1 MHEDEYSP
9 EELEDLVSKALGEI
23 EESESYAL
31 FSFGDTRLLAHLET
45 ILPEHVSRGE
55 VQVILDSL
63 RSKLYEG
70 LVGQEESGKALR
82 SIHGAVSRCRVC
94 PQMKPD
100 PQLPQWNVVDP
111 DVVFIQNMPISGSDA
126 DKFFVAALKD
136 AGFRSSRLCVSS
148 VVRCYPQENRQPDS
162 EEVSTCTTRYLFNE
176 LQLMKPQLIVALGG
190 LPAGVL
196 LGGEVKI
203 TEERGNLFWV
213 GPWPVLATYSPAYAM
228 RTERQGQELTK
239 DIQRAYEFLYGK

>member
-1 MHEDEYSP
+1 MTDEYDP
-9 EELEDLVSKALGEI
+9 EELENLVTKALENI
-23 EESESYAL
+23 EESTNYAL

-55 VQVILDSL
+55 VQIILDSL

-70 LVGQEESGKALR
+70 LAGHKENNKALR

-94 PQMKPD
+94 PNMKPD
-100 PQLPQWNVVDP
+100 PQLPKWNVVDP
-111 DVVFIQNMPISGSDA
+111 DIMFLQNMPVSGSDA

-136 AGFRSSRLCVSS
+136 AGFRSSRLCVTS
-148 VVRCYPQENRQPDS
+148 VVRCYPQENRQPEA
-162 EEVSTCTTRYLFNE
+162 EEISACTTRYLFSE
-176 LQLMKPQLIVALGG
+176 IQLMKPQLVVALGG

-196 LGGEVKI
+196 LGGQIKI

-213 GPWPVLATYSPAYAM
+213 GPWPVLATYSPAYAI
-228 RTERQGQELTK
+228 RTDRQSQELSK